1 MTAAAAASNKD
12 GVVRAGSMR
21 RATAVTAVVLLCLA
35 HAAAARADTP
45 LYSEQEILAVA
56 TSTVGAAVQF
66 TPPSGSSVSCDHAP
80 GSTFPV
86 GTTLVTCTA
95 PDPAAGT
102 PVTVG
107 SFRIRVLARPQE
119 EARTARVEALL
130 YYTKKTSA
138 YGLPQFRDFHLVI
151 VHDHEVVYDGPVR
164 PYPGPVPTVWPAN
177 VGSGRSLRLRDLDGD
192 GEPELLL
199 DLYWG
204 GAHCCRWTDVFRSVP
219 AGYTFTSH
227 FWGDLGYRLVYL
239 IADDRDEFESG
250 DDRFAYAFASFADSL
265 FPIQIW
271 RYESGRFENR
281 TRAFPERI
289 RADAARQWR
298 IHTSLRRSGRSA
310 RGALAAWVADECLLG
325 RCAASY
331 ARVTRLDRRVLVS
344 PLDFD
349 PPAEYLRR
357 LRRLLHALG
366 YWR

>member
-1 MTAAAAASNKD
+1 M
-12 GVVRAGSMR
+12 
-21 RATAVTAVVLLCLA
+21 
-35 HAAAARADTP
+35 
-45 LYSEQEILAVA
+45 
-56 TSTVGAAVQF
+56 
-66 TPPSGSSVSCDHAP
+66 
-80 GSTFPV
+80 
-86 GTTLVTCTA
+86 
-95 PDPAAGT
+95 

-107 SFRIRVLARPQE
+107 TFRIRVLARPQE
-119 EARTARVEALL
+119 EARTARVDALL
-130 YYTKKTSA
+130 YYTRGTTS
-138 YGLPQFRDFHLVI
+138 YGFPRYSGLRLVI
-151 VHDHEVVYDGPVR
+151 VHDGEIEYDAAIK
-164 PYPGPVPTVWPAN
+164 PYPGPVPTVWPAG
-177 VGSGRSLRLRDLDGD
+177 VGSRRSIRLRDLDGD

-204 GAHCCRWTDVFRSVP
+204 GAHCCTWTDVFRAVP
-219 AGYTFTSH
+219 GAYTYTSH

-239 IADDRDEFESG
+239 IADDRNEFESG

-271 RYESGRFENR
+271 RYESGRFEDR

-298 IHTSLRRSGRSA
+298 AHASLRRSGRSA

-331 ARVTRLDRRVLVS
+331 ARVTRLDRRVLAS
-344 PLDFD
+344 PLDLD
-349 PPAEYLRR
+349 PPAQYLRR